1 LRYPYRIGADENG
14 LGARLGPLVVTAV
27 LARVDPAG
35 AELLG
40 GALPEA
46 LRADLDDSKA
56 LVSHADYTLSEAWAR
71 ALIGPEAA
79 SPAELLQRLTL
90 ETSLELRAPC
100 PNHVEHQCWGVA
112 GEEFVAPNE
121 LVERL
126 SSHRTELA
134 RRGVEIVCV
143 RSSVVCSR
151 RLNEARERGIHRFL
165 ADLHAMERLV
175 LALQKAAGSEVLAIC
190 GKVGGMNEYSKF
202 FGPLAG
208 WLHAIIEQG
217 RERSAYRFPRIGEL
231 HFLRD
236 ADALDPLVM
245 LASLVG
251 KWVRELLMARVSHWY
266 SVDAA
271 ERPSGYHDPQTARF
285 VDATSLLRRE
295 RDVPDTCFERSRDP
309 LEA

>member
-1 LRYPYRIGADENG
+1 LRYLHRIGTDENG

-27 LARVDPAG
+27 LARIDEAGEKLLG
-35 AELLG
+35 AE
-40 GALPEA
+40 LPEA

-56 LVSHADYTLSEAWAR
+56 LVSHANYALAEGWAR
-71 ALIGPEAA
+71 VLGGADAA
-79 SPAELLQRLTL
+79 SPNELLQRLTL

-100 PNHVEHQCWGVA
+100 PDHVAHQCWNVA
-112 GEEFVAPNE
+112 GEGFGAPGE

-126 SSHRTELA
+126 SSHRADLA
-134 RRGVEIVCV
+134 RRGVDIVCV
-143 RSSVVCSR
+143 RSSIVCSR

-175 LALQKAAGSEVLAIC
+175 LALQKTAGGEVLAIC

-217 RERSAYRFPRIGEL
+217 RDSSAYRFPRIGEF
-231 HFLRD
+231 HFVRD
-236 ADALDPLVM
+236 ADARDPLVM

-266 SVDAA
+266 AA
-271 ERPSGYHDPQTARF
+271 DPSERPSGYHDPHTARF
-285 VDATSLLRRE
+285 VEATALVRRE
-295 RDVPDTCFERSRDP
+295 RRVPDICFERARDP
-309 LEA
+309 LDA